1 MRELRIQSEGR
12 PLRVFYAFD
21 PRRSAILLIGGDKTG
36 DDRFYERMI
45 PVADELYDVH
55 LEELKQEGLL
65 K

>member
-12 PLRVFYAFD
+12 PVRVFYAFD

-36 DDRFYERMI
+36 DGRFYERMI
-45 PVADELYDVH
+45 PIADELYDVH
-55 LEELKQEGLL
+55 LMELKQEGLL